1 MISSRRSFTVQLAV
15 LSLLSAFL
23 LFQVQ
28 PIIGNFILP
37 WFGGSPGVWTT
48 CMLFFQMVLFA
59 GYAYAHGLTKLPP
72 KTQWM
77 THGLLVL
84 GALLALPIAPGLS
97 WKPAGGAVP
106 TGRILLLLMA
116 NVGLPYFVLASTS
129 PLVQVWFHRSQGTG
143 GSPWRLYAL
152 SNAGSLV
159 ALLSYP
165 FFFEPR
171 LNVMQQAQ
179 GWSVAFAGFAALSL
193 FMSYRDWS
201 NSPQTAPVIS
211 APGVAPR
218 WWQRTLWLLLPAVAS
233 ALVLAGT
240 SHVTQDV
247 AVIPFLWVV
256 PLSLYLITFILC
268 FEHPR
273 WYKPVLW
280 ASLAIPVLVLA
291 ATHRRMPDAWFDNSE
306 FFSWLGGRLYGH
318 DSPANEL
325 VNNFKSQLLICFSA
339 IFLGCMTCHGELIR
353 LKPGPERLTEFYLFL
368 SAGGALGGAFVN
380 LLAPRMFTTYQEWP
394 WALLL
399 CLLAAL
405 VAMARVGLE
414 LRRNGKSKR
423 LANAYL
429 AGMIALL
436 SLPLILAGVGIHYH
450 RTLEPEISLTESGG
464 KVGGDFLNLWGFR
477 ETDRTF
483 RLRNFYGCISIQ
495 DFPDEEVGANFRQ
508 LYHGSIAHGTQW
520 MHPQWRLKP
529 LSYYGAQS
537 GIGVA
542 LDHVKNQQDVHV
554 GVVGMGAGT
563 VAAYGG
569 QGHRY
574 RFYEIDPDIEKI
586 ARTQF
591 TYIGDL
597 EARHGEVTV
606 VLGDAR
612 LSMERE
618 LAEGQSQQF
627 DVLLLDAFAGD
638 SVPVHLLT
646 REALEIYKR
655 HMKSDGIIA
664 VHASNTYLA
673 LAPMVERTAQSMGFQ
688 SSILSTPTNDP
699 LEATDYV
706 LVSENTAFLKAL
718 PPFPARFDRAK
729 YLRINMWTDQNHNL
743 LEILE

>member
-1 MISSRRSFTVQLAV
+1 
-15 LSLLSAFL
+15 
-23 LFQVQ
+23 
-28 PIIGNFILP
+28 
-37 WFGGSPGVWTT
+37 
-48 CMLFFQMVLFA
+48 
-59 GYAYAHGLTKLPP
+59 
-72 KTQWM
+72 
-77 THGLLVL
+77 
-84 GALLALPIAPGLS
+84 
-97 WKPAGGAVP
+97 
-106 TGRILLLLMA
+106 
-116 NVGLPYFVLASTS
+116 
-129 PLVQVWFHRSQGTG
+129 
-143 GSPWRLYAL
+143 
-152 SNAGSLV
+152 
-159 ALLSYP
+159 
-165 FFFEPR
+165 
-171 LNVMQQAQ
+171 
-179 GWSVAFAGFAALSL
+179 
-193 FMSYRDWS
+193 
-201 NSPQTAPVIS
+201 
-211 APGVAPR
+211 
-218 WWQRTLWLLLPAVAS
+218 
-233 ALVLAGT
+233 
-240 SHVTQDV
+240 
-247 AVIPFLWVV
+247 
-256 PLSLYLITFILC
+256 
-268 FEHPR
+268 
-273 WYKPVLW
+273 
-280 ASLAIPVLVLA
+280 
-291 ATHRRMPDAWFDNSE
+291 
-306 FFSWLGGRLYGH
+306 
-318 DSPANEL
+318 
-325 VNNFKSQLLICFSA
+325 
-339 IFLGCMTCHGELIR
+339 MTCHGELIR

-405 VAMARVGLE
+405 VAMVRVGLE
-414 LRRNGKSKR
+414 LRRNGKSNRVAK
-423 LANAYL
+423 AYL

-436 SLPLILAGVGIHYH
+436 SLPLILAGAGIHYH

-464 KVGGDFLNLWGFR
+464 KVGGDFLNFWGFR

-542 LDHVKNQQDVHV
+542 LDHVKNQQAVHV
-554 GVVGMGAGT
+554 GVVGMGTGT

-569 QGHRY
+569 QGLRY

-618 LAEGQSQQF
+618 LAAGQSQQF

-655 HMKSDGIIA
+655 HMKPDGIIA

-673 LAPMVERTAQSMGFQ
+673 LAPMVERTAQSAGYQ

-706 LVSENTAFLKAL
+706 LVSNNTAFLKAL

-729 YLRINMWTDQNHNL
+729 YLRINMWTDQKHNL